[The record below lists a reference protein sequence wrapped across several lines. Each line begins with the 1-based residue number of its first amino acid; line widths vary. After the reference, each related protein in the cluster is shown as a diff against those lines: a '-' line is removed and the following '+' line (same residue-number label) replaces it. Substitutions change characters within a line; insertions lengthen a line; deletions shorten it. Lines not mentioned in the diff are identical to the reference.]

1 MMISHLKLH
10 WLLYWCVTH
19 AFAALYVVS
28 VVFPESYFFFFWQ
41 GCAIWFCFHFS
52 NLLGGKPSLHL
63 TDQTFNFNKNRHL
76 TNSFT
81 WRCLKPLYCICLF
94 FLIICSNFPNE
105 SSVVLMKYATQ
116 RKTFWMECTQIQCKD
131 VEYRGS
137 RITWTKYNNCEN
149 LRMWSY
155 WNYLTYFN
163 ILTF

>member
-1 MMISHLKLH
+1 MCDSCICCIVRCLCCVS
-10 WLLYWCVTH
+10 WILL
-19 AFAALYVVS
+19 
-28 VVFPESYFFFFWQ
+28 FFFWQ

-52 NLLGGKPSLHL
+52 NLLGGSPLYISQIRPL
-63 TDQTFNFNKNRHL
+63 TSIKID
-76 TNSFT
+76 T
-81 WRCLKPLYCICLF
+81 WRIHSHEGVPNHYTVFAFFFYYLFQFPKWIFSGFDEIC
-94 FLIICSNFPNE
+94 NTDTN
-105 SSVVLMKYATQ
+105 
-116 RKTFWMECTQIQCKD
+116 WMEFTQIQCKD

>member
-1 MMISHLKLH
+1 MCDSCICCIVRCLCCVS
-10 WLLYWCVTH
+10 WILL
-19 AFAALYVVS
+19 
-28 VVFPESYFFFFWQ
+28 FFFWQ

-149 LRMWSY
+149 LRMGSY